1 MNSPNTPTM
10 KFSEHQEFTAI
21 KEAINRLLL
30 YKHQLQAVKC
40 KVLFLLWKSMTV
52 VVSFTGLIEPLM

>member
-40 KVLFLLWKSMTV
+40 KVLFLPWKSMTV
-52 VVSFTGLIEPLM
+52 VVPFTGLIEPLM